1 MAILA
6 HVFYPTMTAKYL
18 RTAQNSLV
26 DDLLSLV
33 CFEHRFFDGCLD
45 LKFAMLG
52 VLGDP
57 FSDLLPPTSRSL
69 PRKLGKLLALDAS
82 NLVPQGQSLVF
93 DAALAQ

>member
-6 HVFYPTMTAKYL
+6 HVFYPTMTTEYL
-18 RTAQNSLV
+18 WTAQNSLV

-33 CFEHRFFDGCLD
+33 SFEHGFSDGCLD
-45 LKFAMLG
+45 LKLAMLG

-57 FSDLLPPTSRSL
+57 FSDLLPPTYRPL
-69 PRKLGKLLALDAS
+69 RRKLGELLALDAS
-82 NLVPQGQSLVF
+82 NLVPQGQSPVF